1 MEHNDTIYRCIN
13 AGCGRAFPRR
23 VSFCPWCGTAQ
34 QPGAAPAPVAP
45 APVLAK
51 TPPPA
56 AAAAQPA
63 SAPAAPPASALA
75 APPAAPPP
83 PPSPPAKPIAAA
95 PPQRSAAS
103 SLPPL
108 PPLPPVPPV
117 RGATA
122 GAAPR
127 APGRKPIRLRWWLIA
142 LGALWLAWMLTK
154 PTEARIERRMKAAIA
169 LAQECKPRDAQDELI
184 ALRKTRA
191 TAQQLR
197 QVQDALNDAAA
208 ACTRA
213 ERRRSAWKEAS
224 AATERLLNANSL
236 ERARSRLSAF
246 TKRWGEDAQTRELR
260 RRIDA
265 ERHPLADPSGAR

>member
-34 QPGAAPAPVAP
+34 QPGTAPAPVAP

-51 TPPPA
+51 TPPPPA

-63 SAPAAPPASALA
+63 SAPAAPPA
-75 APPAAPPP
+75 PPP
-83 PPSPPAKPIAAA
+83 PPPLAKTIAAA

-122 GAAPR
+122 GATPR

-197 QVQDALNDAAA
+197 QVQDALNEAAA

-224 AATERLLNANSL
+224 TATERLLNANSL

-246 TKRWGEDAQTRELR
+246 TRRWGEDAQTRELR